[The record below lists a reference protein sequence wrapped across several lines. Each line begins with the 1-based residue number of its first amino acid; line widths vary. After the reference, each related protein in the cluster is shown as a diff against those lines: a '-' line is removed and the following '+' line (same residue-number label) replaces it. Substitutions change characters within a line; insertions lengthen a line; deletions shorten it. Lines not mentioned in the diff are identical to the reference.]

1 MNTRFCGLILIG
13 MMMLFQTNFARG
25 KTAHNISVPNSIPI
39 FSGLHTLSIH
49 VRDTI
54 THNSVYHFLVD
65 KLKLPVY
72 YYPVASG
79 NRKYAGVY
87 AGNMILEPCG
97 PYTEYLYAS
106 SSAKALFFGL
116 TFEPF
121 ESLTLAAKGLSDRNI
136 DHKVMD
142 REYIY
147 FTDSSLCRDNITITL
162 MDDGGKTVGKNRKI
176 DSLKYAMAGDTQ
188 NELGIEYL
196 KEIRIGYKGD
206 ANLQKWKELISPAE
220 LKENKIWEES
230 KLLQFYFIKS
240 EIKEVQSITFKVRS
254 IEKAK
259 GYLSK
264 NNLIGSFIDNK
275 IELDRGQTFGL
286 SIFITDEN

>member
-13 MMMLFQTNFARG
+13 MIMLFQTSFAVE
-25 KTAHNISVPNSIPI
+25 KTAHNIIVPKTNPI

-54 THNSVYHFLVD
+54 THNSVYRFLVD

-72 YYPVASG
+72 YFPVASG

-87 AGNMILEPCG
+87 AGNLILEPCG

-106 SSAKALFFGL
+106 GSANALFFGL

-121 ESLTLAAKGLSDRNI
+121 ESLTLAAKDLSERNI
-136 DHKVMD
+136 DHKVMG

-162 MDDGGKTVGKNRKI
+162 MGDGDKTVGKNRKI
-176 DSLKYAMAGDTQ
+176 DSLRYVMAKDTQ
-188 NELGIEYL
+188 NELGIEYV
-196 KEIRIGYKGD
+196 KEIRIGYKSEP
-206 ANLQKWKELISPAE
+206 NLEKWKELISPAE
-220 LKENKIWEES
+220 LRENKIWEES
-230 KLLQFYFIKS
+230 NLLQFYFIKS
-240 EIKEVQSITFKVRS
+240 DKKEVQSITFKVRS
-254 IEKAK
+254 MQKAK
-259 GYLSK
+259 GYLLK

-275 IELDRGQTFGL
+275 IELDRVQTFGL
-286 SIFITDEN
+286 SIFITEKD

>member
-1 MNTRFCGLILIG
+1 MNTRFCSLILIG
-13 MMMLFQTNFARG
+13 MMMLFQTDFTRE
-25 KTAHNISVPNSIPI
+25 KTAHTTIVPKTIPI

-54 THNSVYHFLVD
+54 THNSVYHFLAD

-87 AGNMILEPCG
+87 AGNLILEPCG
-97 PYTEYLYAS
+97 PYTEYLYAPG
-106 SSAKALFFGL
+106 SAKALFFGL

-121 ESLTLAAKGLSDRNI
+121 ESLTQAAKGLSERNI
-136 DHKVMD
+136 DHKVMG

-162 MDDGGKTVGKNRKI
+162 MGDGGKTVGKNRKT
-176 DSLKYAMAGDTQ
+176 DSLRYAMEGDTQ
-188 NELGIEYL
+188 NELGIEYI

-206 ANLQKWKELISPAE
+206 ANLQKWKELISPA
-220 LKENKIWEES
+220 
-230 KLLQFYFIKS
+230 
-240 EIKEVQSITFKVRS
+240 
-254 IEKAK
+254 
-259 GYLSK
+259 
-264 NNLIGSFIDNK
+264 
-275 IELDRGQTFGL
+275 
-286 SIFITDEN
+286 